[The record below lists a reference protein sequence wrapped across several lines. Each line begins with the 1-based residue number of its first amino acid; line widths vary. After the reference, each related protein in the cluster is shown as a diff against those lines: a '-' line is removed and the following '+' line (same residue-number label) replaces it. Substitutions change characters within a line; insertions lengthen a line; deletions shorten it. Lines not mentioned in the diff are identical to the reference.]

1 MYLEEFRWVL
11 ICFGI
16 TFILTKAHITAYF
29 RDKMEK
35 AHPKLGE
42 LFHCPLCT
50 GFWVGA
56 SLGLFWQSPTGNL
69 FLDAVY
75 GSSTAFL
82 LFCISWKLALGS
94 GKV

>member
-16 TFILTKAHITAYF
+16 TFILTKAHIMAYF

-82 LFCISWKLALGS
+82 LFCISWKLALES